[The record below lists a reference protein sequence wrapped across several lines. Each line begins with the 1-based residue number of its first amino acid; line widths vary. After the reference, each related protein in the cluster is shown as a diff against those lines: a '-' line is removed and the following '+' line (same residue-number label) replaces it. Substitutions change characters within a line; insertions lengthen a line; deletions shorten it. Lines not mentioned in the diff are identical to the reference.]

1 MGSINILLADDSITI
16 RKVVGIIFGGDDYS
30 LTMVDNGTAAIEKAL
45 EIRPDVLLIDV
56 IMPGMNGYEVC
67 EAVRREPL
75 LAATPILLLT
85 GSFDPFDEDKARKC
99 GANDHIVKPFEA
111 QQLVNKVQELLAQAG
126 ESAAQTLENEPAL
139 QEPVFEST
147 FAQAAPVASSLSAF
161 SGPDAQSGGAFVLES
176 TFQQTPA
183 VSTDDPWGA
192 FTQQPEPAATP
203 TAPTPADDS
212 PFESHFA
219 VQTPEIAAEAPFENS
234 FEIPDV
240 MEMLQND
247 SSSSAAAVVP
257 ESAIGSSWV
266 PTDEQTFEFREEVA
280 EAPSAALG
288 NPLEL
293 ESQLP
298 PQSPAFDPTAFEPT
312 TAVDPVVETVAEVPQ
327 MADVALAATVAE
339 PAALSEEQLKAA
351 IMAASRETIERIVW
365 EVVPDLAETMI
376 KEAIRKITDGK

>member
-30 LTMVDNGTAAIEKAL
+30 LTMVDSGTAAIEKAL
-45 EIRPDVLLIDV
+45 EIRPDILLIDV

-67 EAVRREPL
+67 EAARREPL

-85 GSFDPFDEDKARKC
+85 GSFDPFDEEKARQC

-111 QQLVNKVQELLAQAG
+111 QQLVNKVQELLAQAE
-126 ESAAQTLENEPAL
+126 ESAAQAL
-139 QEPVFEST
+139 QSESTPQESVFEST
-147 FAQAAPVASSLSAF
+147 FADATPAASALSAF
-161 SGPDAQSGGAFVLES
+161 FEPEDQPVEPFAFES

-183 VSTDDPWGA
+183 ASLDDPWGA
-192 FTQQPEPAATP
+192 FTQQPEPAAPST
-203 TAPTPADDS
+203 ADDS

-219 VQTPEIAAEAPFENS
+219 AQPPETPAEES
-234 FEIPDV
+234 FESSFAIPDV
-240 MEMLQND
+240 MEMLQDDVN
-247 SSSSAAAVVP
+247 SSVAAAVP

-280 EAPSAALG
+280 EAPSVALG

-293 ESQLP
+293 EGQFP
-298 PQSPAFDPTAFEPT
+298 EPAPTFDPAAFEPT
-312 TAVDPVVETVAEVPQ
+312 AAVEPVVETVAEVPR
-327 MADVALAATVAE
+327 MTEVAVAAAVAE
-339 PAALSEEQLKAA
+339 APVLTEEQLKAA